1 MCQSLE
7 LSTNRTCPFHWRP
20 SWQHYLQIH
29 FVSEGSY
36 NFSLVGISLG
46 AELWMMKV
54 RLCIRSQEAHDS
66 ICRLI
71 YPHFQ
76 SSFHLPCSMLDV
88 LSPWLFWFYFWL
100 FLVLFCVCVSQR
112 RKWEKAGHLFSSIG
126 EEKEGILLFLIQ
138 TFSLS
143 CIPGFLNSGVF
154 LEFCSISWL
163 ALVGFYLHRYL
174 ASSSIS
180 LCPC

>member
-1 MCQSLE
+1 
-7 LSTNRTCPFHWRP
+7 
-20 SWQHYLQIH
+20 
-29 FVSEGSY
+29 
-36 NFSLVGISLG
+36 
-46 AELWMMKV
+46 MKV

-71 YPHFQ
+71 YTHFQ

-100 FLVLFCVCVSQR
+100 FLVLFFMYVSQR

-126 EEKEGILLFLIQ
+126 EEKGGILLFLIY

-143 CIPGFLNSGVF
+143 CIPGFLNFGVF

-174 ASSSIS
+174 ASSSLS
-180 LCPC
+180 LSPLLFLLHLRIPPPHDHIIIIQAMPQTAYTSLQHRCITQ